1 MAGIEETAGTLY
13 PVPEP
18 ELTPKELIGRARAMR
33 ERLIEEAPL
42 GEARGGYS
50 EELHEEFTRAGFYR
64 ALQPR
69 RYGGY
74 EFGLDTAGNARIRR
88 IHNGSGGTLSQT
100 ADVGDLKGKVRIEAA
115 CEQSGKAVRLAMW
128 VNGSRVVTADD
139 PNGIGNGSVGVF
151 ARTPKDDR
159 SVLKMAYDDFELRG
173 DLPQP

>member
-1 MAGIEETAGTLY
+1 MAGIEENTGTLY

-18 ELTPKELIGRARAMR
+18 DLTPQELIGRARAMR

-74 EFGLDTAGNARIRR
+74 EFGLDTFIKLITEISHGDAATGWGRGPGAGPNL
-88 IHNGSGGTLSQT
+88 HTTPPLS
-100 ADVGDLKGKVRIEAA
+100 
-115 CEQSGKAVRLAMW
+115 
-128 VNGSRVVTADD
+128 
-139 PNGIGNGSVGVF
+139 
-151 ARTPKDDR
+151 
-159 SVLKMAYDDFELRG
+159 
-173 DLPQP
+173 